1 MAHVN
6 GFDAQHHL
14 RAVVD
19 GDHANPVVEFGA
31 GHRAADLRERRAGPR
46 HFDVGAEPR
55 HPQPVMRDP
64 AVEPRAEPEQL
75 HLGDRARGQPV
86 AAGLVAGELRGVD
99 HQHVAAGAGGPRG
112 RGRTGRTGAHDDH
125 VSPDVH
131 ASQYVGRVR
140 TPASVVAGVDF
151 GDPAFA
157 ADVRDGV
164 ARIEDLM
171 ATELGK
177 ADELMA
183 EAVQHLF
190 QAGGKRFRPLFT
202 VLSAQLGPDPDTW
215 QVTVAGA
222 VIELVHLAT
231 LYHDDVMDEAQVR
244 RGAPS
249 ANARWSNN
257 IAILAGDYLFA
268 TASRLVSRLGPDA
281 VRVIA
286 ETFAQLVT
294 GQMRETRGAAEH
306 VDSVEHY
313 LKVVYEKTA
322 CLIAASGR
330 FGGTFSGAD
339 EEQVERLSRLGGIVG
354 TVFQI
359 SDDIIDIDS
368 DPDESGKVPGTD
380 LREGV
385 HTLPVLYALRETGP
399 DADRLRELLAAPVE
413 DDDELAEALSL
424 LRRSQGM
431 AQAKDTVARYAKQA
445 RDELA
450 NLPEGPGQAGAGF
463 AGGLHGQPPRL
474 RSGTRGGRSS
484 VEEAETSARRSGS
497 FRRTLMSWHPHANT
511 FKTFLLLVGIS
522 ALIVVRR
529 RAVRQERSCSWP
541 CCSPSA

>member
-1 MAHVN
+1 M
-6 GFDAQHHL
+6 
-14 RAVVD
+14 
-19 GDHANPVVEFGA
+19 
-31 GHRAADLRERRAGPR
+31 
-46 HFDVGAEPR
+46 
-55 HPQPVMRDP
+55 
-64 AVEPRAEPEQL
+64 
-75 HLGDRARGQPV
+75 
-86 AAGLVAGELRGVD
+86 
-99 HQHVAAGAGGPRG
+99 
-112 RGRTGRTGAHDDH
+112 
-125 VSPDVH
+125 
-131 ASQYVGRVR
+131 
-140 TPASVVAGVDF
+140 VAGVDF

-157 ADVRDGV
+157 QEVRDGV

-171 ATELGK
+171 STELGK

-202 VLSAQLGPDPDTW
+202 VLTAQLGPDPDNW

-281 VRVIA
+281 VRIIA

-294 GQMRETRGAAEH
+294 GQMRETRGAADH

-330 FGGTFSGAD
+330 FGGTFSGAN
-339 EEQVERLSRLGGIVG
+339 EEQIERLSRLGGIVG

-385 HTLPVLYALRETGP
+385 HTLPVLFALRETGP
-399 DADRLRELLAAPVE
+399 DADRLRELLAGPVE
-413 DDDELAEALSL
+413 DDDELAEALGL
-424 LRRSQGM
+424 LRRSHGM
-431 AQAKDTVARYAKQA
+431 VLAKETVTRYAIQA
-445 RDELA
+445 GDELA
-450 NLPEGPGQAGAGF
+450 NLPEGPGRHALAS
-463 AGGLHGQPPRL
+463 LVDYTVNRHG
-474 RSGTRGGRSS
+474 
-484 VEEAETSARRSGS
+484 
-497 FRRTLMSWHPHANT
+497 
-511 FKTFLLLVGIS
+511 
-522 ALIVVRR
+522 
-529 RAVRQERSCSWP
+529 
-541 CCSPSA
+541 